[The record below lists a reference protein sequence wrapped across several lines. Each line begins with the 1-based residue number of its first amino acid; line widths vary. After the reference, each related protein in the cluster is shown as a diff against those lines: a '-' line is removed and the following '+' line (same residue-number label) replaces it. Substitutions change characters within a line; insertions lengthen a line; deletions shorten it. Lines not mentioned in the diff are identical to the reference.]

1 MSKAAVKAPLRPA
14 RITPAGPSDMDAVRA
29 LFREYEK
36 SVAADAGQCFADFD
50 KELASLPGDCAPPG
64 GGILLARDRAG
75 AALGVVAFHRIE
87 PGTAEIKRLYLK
99 SDHRGRGDGRRL
111 MDAALRACASA
122 GYTAVRLS
130 TVPSAMRAADA
141 LYQRMGFSATPAY
154 RGAACAAQCY
164 ETSL

>member
-1 MSKAAVKAPLRPA
+1 MSKAAAKAPPGPA
-14 RITPAGPSDMDAVRA
+14 RITPAGPADMDDVRA

-36 SVAADAGQCFADFD
+36 SVAAGAGQCFAGFED
-50 KELASLPGDCAPPG
+50 ELATLPGDCTPPG
-64 GGILLARDRAG
+64 GGILLARDPGG

-130 TVPSAMRAADA
+130 TVPSVMRIADA
-141 LYQRMGFSATPAY
+141 LYQRMGFSAIPAY
-154 RGAACAAQCY
+154 PGAGCDARCY

>member
-1 MSKAAVKAPLRPA
+1 MSKPAVKAPPRPP
-14 RITPAGPSDMDAVRA
+14 RIAAAGPADMDDVRA

-36 SVAADAGQCFADFD
+36 SVSAGAAQCFAGFEQ
-50 KELASLPGDCAPPG
+50 ELAGLPGDCTPPG
-64 GGILLARDRAG
+64 GGILLARDQAG
-75 AALGVVAFHRIE
+75 VALGVVAFHRIE

-99 SDHRGRGDGRRL
+99 SDHRGQGLGRRL
-111 MDAALRACASA
+111 MDAALRACAFA

-141 LYQRMGFSATPAY
+141 LYQRMGFSAIPAY
-154 RGAACAAQCY
+154 PGAACDARCY